1 MTQRQAQNELQEI
14 ERIANAILR
23 GDKIYEIR
31 TSDVYNY
38 MKLHGMK
45 LPKGQTC
52 GTHYQQRS
60 YALIKARELFNNQ
73 INK

>member
-23 GDKIYEIR
+23 QDNEYKGI
-31 TSDVYNY
+31 
-38 MKLHGMK
+38 K

-73 INK
+73 